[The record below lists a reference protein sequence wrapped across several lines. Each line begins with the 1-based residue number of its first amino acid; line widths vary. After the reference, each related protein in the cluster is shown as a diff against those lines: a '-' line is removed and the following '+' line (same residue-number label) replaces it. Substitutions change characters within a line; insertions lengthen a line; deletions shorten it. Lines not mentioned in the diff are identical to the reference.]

1 MIYALYMHVLC
12 IFIIYVRIIIL
23 STIIFKYLYILFV
36 FLFIMLSIIFYHT
49 KKTPLNYLY
58 PRNSWQ
64 INQKVSFLYFSNT
77 DSSNC
82 VPSDCH
88 IMVRLVLLSCA
99 TIYRI

>member
-1 MIYALYMHVLC
+1 MIYAIYMHVLC

-23 STIIFKYLYILFV
+23 STIIFKYLYMLFV

-77 DSSNC
+77 D
-82 VPSDCH
+82 
-88 IMVRLVLLSCA
+88 
-99 TIYRI
+99 

>member
-1 MIYALYMHVLC
+1 MLYAFYMHVLC

-23 STIIFKYLYILFV
+23 STIIFKYLYILLV

-82 VPSDCH
+82 VPSGKNDRTVSVFDV
-88 IMVRLVLLSCA
+88 IVIV
-99 TIYRI
+99 I

>member
-1 MIYALYMHVLC
+1 MLKLENSI
-12 IFIIYVRIIIL
+12 RGL
-23 STIIFKYLYILFV
+23 SFSRVAFDLTIQD
-36 FLFIMLSIIFYHT
+36 T